1 MSLTPSYSSAH
12 LYFDDLEVGNEWV
25 SGGRTVTEADIVNFA
40 GFSGDFNPIH
50 IDHEFAKTTPF
61 RRPIAHGFAVFCMA
75 SGLGV
80 FAPPVRTMAM
90 LRVNVWNFSMP
101 VFAGDT
107 IHNVT
112 RVKEK
117 ILRGRGRRGEIVWY
131 RAVMNQDGKVVQD
144 GEVVTLVECRP
155 PVRGGVLATP
165 DAATPSAPSAPSNN
179 GTT

>member
-1 MSLTPSYSSAH
+1 MSFSSAH

-80 FAPPVRTMAM
+80 NAPPVRTMAM
-90 LRVNVWNFSMP
+90 LRVNVWNFNLP

-117 ILRGRGRRGEIVWY
+117 TIRGRGRRGEIVWY

-155 PVRGGVLATP
+155 PVREGVLTNP
-165 DAATPSAPSAPSNN
+165 DAATPSAPPATSNN
-179 GTT
+179 GTA

>member
-1 MSLTPSYSSAH
+1 MSFTSSYTSAH
-12 LYFDDLEVGNEWV
+12 LYFDDLEVGNEWT

-61 RRPIAHGFAVFCMA
+61 RRPIAHGFAVFCIA

-80 FAPPVRTMAM
+80 HAPPVRTMAM
-90 LRVNVWNFSMP
+90 LRVNVWNFTAP

-107 IHNVT
+107 VRSVS

-117 ILRGRGRRGEIVWY
+117 TLRGRGRRGEIVWY
-131 RAVMNQDGKVVQD
+131 RAVINQDGKVIQD

-155 PVRGGVLATP
+155 LAR
-165 DAATPSAPSAPSNN
+165 AAAGAAPAVAPSDN
-179 GTT
+179 GTV

>member
-1 MSLTPSYSSAH
+1 MSFSSTH
-12 LYFDDLEVGNEWV
+12 LYFDDLEVGHEWT

-61 RRPIAHGFAVFCMA
+61 RRPIAHGLGIFCIA

-80 FAPPVRTMAM
+80 MTPAVRTLAL
-90 LRVNVWNFSMP
+90 LRVNCWNFNQA

-107 IHNVT
+107 IRTLT

-117 ILRGRGRRGEIVWY
+117 TLRGRGRRGEVVWY
-131 RAVMNQDGKVVQD
+131 RAVLNQDGKVTQD
-144 GEVVTLVECRP
+144 GEIVTLVECRP
-155 PVRGGVLATP
+155 LVRESASAPAEVATP
-165 DAATPSAPSAPSNN
+165 LPAAAPSSN
-179 GTT
+179 GSA

>member
-1 MSLTPSYSSAH
+1 MSFSSAH
-12 LYFDDLEVGNEWV
+12 LYFDDLEVGNEWT

-90 LRVNVWNFSMP
+90 LRVNVWNFTQP

-107 IHNVT
+107 IRSVS

-117 ILRGRGRRGEIVWY
+117 TVRGRGRRGEIVWY
-131 RAVMNQDGKVVQD
+131 RAVLNQDGKVVQD

-155 PVRGGVLATP
+155 LVRDPVLAADPVTP
-165 DAATPSAPSAPSNN
+165 TATAPSSN
-179 GTT
+179 GSV